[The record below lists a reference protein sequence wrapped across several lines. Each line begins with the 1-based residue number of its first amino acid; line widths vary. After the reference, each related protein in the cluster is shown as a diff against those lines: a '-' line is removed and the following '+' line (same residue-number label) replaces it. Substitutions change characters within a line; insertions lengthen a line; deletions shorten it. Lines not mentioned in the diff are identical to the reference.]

1 MDVPSLEA
9 LEFGRATSL
18 VAARATGPLGADRV
32 RSERPSRDREEVER
46 RLRETSEM
54 MRLLAGGEAPALAG
68 AGDPRDSLAKLA
80 EGSAPL
86 EPKELLALDGFLAA
100 AEGARDSLEGRG
112 DCPALR
118 DVARGIADFA
128 AVRAGLG
135 RAVDPDGSIPDRSS
149 PRLALARR
157 EIADLEQEIAGRVE
171 ALLRRPGLRPH
182 LQSRK
187 PVWRDGRVLLAVKS
201 GSRGRI
207 PGVLH
212 ERSGTG
218 ATAFVEPPELVEPGN
233 RLADLRV
240 RERRE
245 IAAVLL
251 EATRRLLAVRPAIE
265 EACVRLAAL
274 DAALAKARYAR
285 EVGATVP
292 SIAEGRALE
301 LRGARHPL
309 LLEAVRRALPGA
321 PVEVVAIDLRLGSE
335 FDLRLLTGPNTGGKT
350 VALKT
355 AGLLA
360 ALALAGFPV
369 CAGAG
374 TKVPLYDAFFVDIG
388 DEQEIAQSLSTF
400 SSHLRRI
407 APALER
413 AGERSLVLLDEL
425 GSGTDPAEGAA
436 LARAILERLLERRAS
451 VLATTHLGPLKSLAS
466 VHPRAENGSVEF
478 DAPTLRPLYRLRI
491 GLPGESNALAV
502 AARLGL
508 PEEVVGK
515 ARESLVGERHPL
527 DRAVE
532 EVRER
537 RVEAERSL
545 EEARRL
551 AEEAARERAVVEAA
565 RRSLEEAR
573 RSVAAEAESVVEES
587 FGRAREILEEEIGGA
602 QAGAVRA
609 GLERLRE
616 RIAEALRSTPFGE
629 RRLAFLR
636 GLRRDDLVYLRRF
649 RQRCPVRKVDF
660 DREVLAVLV
669 GGLRMEVPFD
679 EVSFVE
685 VPPGPG

>member
-1 MDVPSLEA
+1 MDVPSLDA

-32 RSERPSRDREEVER
+32 QSERPSGDREEVER

-54 MRLLAGGEAPALAG
+54 MLLLAAGEAPSLAG
-68 AGDPRDSLAKLA
+68 AGDPRGSLAKLA

-100 AEGARDSLEGRG
+100 AEAARDSLGGRG

-118 DVARGIADFA
+118 TLARGIADFA
-128 AVRAGLG
+128 AVRTELG
-135 RAVDPDGSIPDRSS
+135 RTVDPDGSIPDRSS
-149 PRLALARR
+149 PRLARVR
-157 EIADLEQEIAGRVE
+157 GEIALLEQEIAGKVE

-245 IAAVLL
+245 TAAVLL
-251 EATRRLLAVRPAIE
+251 AATRRLLAVRPAIE
-265 EACVRLAAL
+265 EACTRVGAL

-292 SIAEGRALE
+292 AIAEGRTLE

-321 PVEVVAIDLRLGSE
+321 PAEVVGIDLRLGSD
-335 FDLRLLTGPNTGGKT
+335 FDLLLLTGPNTGGKT

-369 CAGAG
+369 CARAG
-374 TKVPLYDAFFVDIG
+374 TTVPLYDAFFVDIG

-451 VLATTHLGPLKSLAS
+451 VLATTHLGPLKSLAY

-508 PEEVVGK
+508 PGEVVSK
-515 ARESLVGERHPL
+515 ARESLAGERHPL

-532 EVRER
+532 EVRDR
-537 RVEAERSL
+537 RVEAERAL

-551 AEEAARERAVVEAA
+551 GEEAARERSEVEAA
-565 RRSLEEAR
+565 RLALEEAR

-587 FGRAREILEEEIGGA
+587 FGRARQVLEEEIGAA
-602 QAGAVRA
+602 QAPAVRG
-609 GLERLRE
+609 GLERLRG
-616 RIAEALRSTPFGE
+616 RLAEALRSTPFGE

-636 GLRRDDLVYLRRF
+636 RLRRDDLVYLRRF

-660 DREVLAVLV
+660 DREVLSVLV
-669 GGLRMEVPFD
+669 GGMRMEVPFD